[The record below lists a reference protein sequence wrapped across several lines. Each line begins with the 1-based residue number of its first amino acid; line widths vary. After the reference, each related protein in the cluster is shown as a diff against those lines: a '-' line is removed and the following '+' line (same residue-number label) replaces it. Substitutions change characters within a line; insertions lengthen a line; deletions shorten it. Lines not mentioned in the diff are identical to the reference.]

1 MYNTFHLL
9 EDVKKFSVLNLVYVS
24 VRALNTGNSQ
34 YFMSFIT
41 ESLSKIILL
50 LIYIVYFLL
59 FVYLNCLQL
68 QVNFKVKILQN
79 TVYFIT
85 KYSVDFLKYFN
96 GLLFFF
102 LCWLPVVHH
111 LSVCKLFYSGSWP
124 SPEPLGQFTQGLTQ
138 SILGRRGLSK
148 LK

>member
-1 MYNTFHLL
+1 MYITFHIL
-9 EDVKKFSVLNLVYVS
+9 EDVKSFSVLNLVYVS

-50 LIYIVYFLL
+50 LIYIVYMTFLL

-85 KYSVDFLKYFN
+85 KYSIDFLKYFN
-96 GLLFFF
+96 G
-102 LCWLPVVHH
+102 
-111 LSVCKLFYSGSWP
+111 
-124 SPEPLGQFTQGLTQ
+124 
-138 SILGRRGLSK
+138 
-148 LK
+148 

>member
-1 MYNTFHLL
+1 MNLITVVVFRKKTCYCVLSSYEISIMMLTLIHLL
-9 EDVKKFSVLNLVYVS
+9 EDVKSFSVLNLVYVS

-50 LIYIVYFLL
+50 LIYIVYMYFFL

-85 KYSVDFLKYFN
+85 KYSIDFLKYFN
-96 GLLFFF
+96 G
-102 LCWLPVVHH
+102 
-111 LSVCKLFYSGSWP
+111 
-124 SPEPLGQFTQGLTQ
+124 
-138 SILGRRGLSK
+138 
-148 LK
+148 